1 MTLLVQIGNALL
13 DDETDQKGMIDY
25 AWDHAVISDGLYHN
39 ITTACNF
46 SHPNQTSDCS
56 AELNKYFDVY
66 KIIDMYSLYT
76 PRCFSNNSSSRKE
89 TPAIKGTAPQAFSK
103 IVSSHQLFVVTSSMF
118 ELVVS

>member
-1 MTLLVQIGNALL
+1 VRLVVQIGNALL

-39 ITTACNF
+39 ITAICDFNR
-46 SHPNQTSDCS
+46 PIQNQTNECN

-76 PRCFSNNSSSRKE
+76 PRCFSNLSSTTTKE
-89 TPAIKGTAPQAFSK
+89 ASQFFSK
-103 IVSSHQLFVVTSSMF
+103 IVSFPPTSKIQRVNF
-118 ELVVS
+118 